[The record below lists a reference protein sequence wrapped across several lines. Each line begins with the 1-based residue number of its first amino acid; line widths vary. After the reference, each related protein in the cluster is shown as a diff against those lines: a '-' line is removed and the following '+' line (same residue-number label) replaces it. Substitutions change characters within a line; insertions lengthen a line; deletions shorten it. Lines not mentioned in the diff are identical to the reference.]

1 MFCPECGNRIEDQNI
16 HFCPECGARIEQ
28 ESNTEKKAPVK
39 PHPQG
44 MSMHG
49 LIFTNLGLLAEK
61 TGTDEQSLMAIF
73 DAFIRQKR
81 EYGISYK
88 LVDAGNY
95 TNRKRGFTGNTKKQQ
110 KKITTP

>member
-49 LIFTNLGLLAEK
+49 LIFTNLGLLK
-61 TGTDEQSLMAIF
+61 STFKDNQPIMGLHGHSD
-73 DAFIRQKR
+73 
-81 EYGISYK
+81 GC
-88 LVDAGNY
+88 
-95 TNRKRGFTGNTKKQQ
+95 
-110 KKITTP
+110 P

>member
-73 DAFIRQKR
+73 DANSLMRVITRIGKVVF
-81 EYGISYK
+81 G
-88 LVDAGNY
+88 A
-95 TNRKRGFTGNTKKQQ
+95 TRKKY
-110 KKITTP
+110 I

>member
-1 MFCPECGNRIEDQNI
+1 
-16 HFCPECGARIEQ
+16 
-28 ESNTEKKAPVK
+28 
-39 PHPQG
+39 

-49 LIFTNLGLLAEK
+49 LIFTNLDLLAEK

-88 LVDAGNY
+88 LVDAVITRIGKVVFGV
-95 TNRKRGFTGNTKKQQ
+95 TRKKY
-110 KKITTP
+110 I

>member
-49 LIFTNLGLLAEK
+49 LIFTNLMHSSDRNGNTASRIN
-61 TGTDEQSLMAIF
+61 SLMRVITRIGKVVFGA
-73 DAFIRQKR
+73 
-81 EYGISYK
+81 
-88 LVDAGNY
+88 
-95 TNRKRGFTGNTKKQQ
+95 TRKKY
-110 KKITTP
+110 I

>member
-44 MSMHG
+44 MSIHE
-49 LIFTNLGLLAEK
+49 LGSTSRK
-61 TGTDEQSLMAIF
+61 D
-73 DAFIRQKR
+73 
-81 EYGISYK
+81 
-88 LVDAGNY
+88 GN
-95 TNRKRGFTGNTKKQQ
+95 RRAKSDGHL
-110 KKITTP
+110 